1 MHYDVKKYPN
11 ASVSENQDPASVEIR
26 ANANA
31 NTSKIIGIYNYSQG
45 FSFLDGSAYFTT
57 TVSSGVSLSIYIRM
71 EEYRKSLV
79 TRQILLLLIMMILL
93 KF

>member
-31 NTSKIIGIYNYSQG
+31 NTSKIIGIYNYSQS

-57 TVSSGVSLSIYIRM
+57 TASSGVSLSIYIRM
-71 EEYRKSLV
+71 EEYRKSSV
-79 TRQILLLLIMMILL
+79 TRQLLLLLIMMILL

>member
-31 NTSKIIGIYNYSQG
+31 NANTSKIIGIYNYSQS

-57 TVSSGVSLSIYIRM
+57 TASSGVSLSIYIYGWRNI
-71 EEYRKSLV
+71 ENL
-79 TRQILLLLIMMILL
+79 
-93 KF
+93 

>member
-26 ANANA
+26 ANAN
-31 NTSKIIGIYNYSQG
+31 TSKIIGIYNYSQS

-57 TVSSGVSLSIYIRM
+57 TASSGVSLSIYIRM

-79 TRQILLLLIMMILL
+79 TRQLLLLLIMMILL

>member
-31 NTSKIIGIYNYSQG
+31 NTSKIIGIYNYSQS

-57 TVSSGVSLSIYIRM
+57 TASSGISLSIYIRM
-71 EEYRKSLV
+71 EKYRKSLV
-79 TRQILLLLIMMILL
+79 TRQLLLLLIMMILL

>member
-57 TVSSGVSLSIYIRM
+57 TVSSGVSLSIYI
-71 EEYRKSLV
+71 Y
-79 TRQILLLLIMMILL
+79 TDGGI
-93 KF
+93 

>member
-1 MHYDVKKYPN
+1 MHYDVKKYPD
-11 ASVSENQDPASVEIR
+11 ASMSENQDPASVEIR

-31 NTSKIIGIYNYSQG
+31 NTGKIIGIYNYAQS
-45 FSFLDGSAYFTT
+45 FRFLDGSAYFTT
-57 TVSSGVSLSIYIRM
+57 STSSGVSLSIYIRM

-79 TRQILLLLIMMILL
+79 TRQLLLLVMMILL